1 MGVRLFAGVLG
12 VKDEE
17 LMEMVMRSVSAKIAD
32 EVVRKL
38 LSDEIG
44 ALPDSKSFQ
53 GVMDLVTGN
62 KRCSMISLKAKV
74 GRPIIGLGAPAK
86 EFIAPLAE
94 LLGAHVIIP
103 NDYEVGNA
111 IGAACGQ
118 VSEFVDVFVYHREKG
133 YAVFSS
139 YNAPIP
145 CGGED
150 EAVKKAR
157 ELATKYALDRARAA
171 GGSISHGPK
180 DRGGGGGALTVRC
193 RTTNLSRCGCEHGGG
208 QGPGDLDVCGRLFH
222 HLVGEG
228 CCMAGPPSVL
238 DRPVYDKI
246 AAGHYRHYRRG
257 RVHVLVYLSLFI
269 L

>member
-1 MGVRLFAGVLG
+1 LAPVELKRELDDVVLLDSHVRDMRSREVIQGIGLTPTDVLHATGKYVKGDRQASLMGVRLFAGVLG

-111 IGAACGQ
+111 VGAACGQ
-118 VSEFVDVFVYHREKG
+118 VSEFVDVFVYPREKG

-171 GGSISHGPK
+171 GGVN
-180 DRGGGGGALTVRC
+180 LTV
-193 RTTNLSRCGCEHGGG
+193 
-208 QGPGDLDVCGRLFH
+208 DL
-222 HLVGEG
+222 
-228 CCMAGPPSVL
+228 
-238 DRPVYDKI
+238 KI
-246 AAGHYRHYRRG
+246 EEERG
-257 RVHVLVYLSLFI
+257 RSNSTLQDDELVQMRVRARAVGKALEI
-269 L
+269 